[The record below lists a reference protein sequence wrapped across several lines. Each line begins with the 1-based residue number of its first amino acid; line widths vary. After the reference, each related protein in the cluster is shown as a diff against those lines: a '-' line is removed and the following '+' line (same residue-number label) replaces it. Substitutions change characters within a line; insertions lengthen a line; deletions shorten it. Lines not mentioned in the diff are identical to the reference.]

1 MNHESRVAKAL
12 RTLNTPARRAPIV
25 WTGARIQEELAKSLL
40 PLARR
45 QRRELEERR
54 ELEREARQIRS
65 LGPAGD
71 VAQARLARIAVR
83 IAEITPEPEPTR
95 RQRRE
100 YRKRLAEELADLR
113 RRADRFDHD
122 PAWAEVLARETLA
135 ERRAQL
141 AERRRAS

>member
-12 RTLNTPARRAPIV
+12 RTLDAPARRAPIV
-25 WTGARIQEELAKSLL
+25 WTGARIQEELAKALL
-40 PLARR
+40 PLVRK
-45 QRRELEERR
+45 QRREAEERTY
-54 ELEREARQIRS
+54 LEREARFLRGTDS
-65 LGPAGD
+65 PFL
-71 VAQARLARIAVR
+71 QARLARIEAR
-83 IAEITPEPEPTR
+83 IAEIAPPEPEPTR

-122 PAWAEVLARETLA
+122 PAWAEVLARETIA

-141 AERRRAS
+141 AESRRAS